1 MRRTL
6 MTVVPLL
13 AVLAL
18 ACGTGRKG
26 SAGFH
31 MPDGDP
37 VKGKQVFLEHRCNSC
52 HEVAGVALDHPVADP
67 PVPVQLGGKVYTTP
81 TDGVLATA
89 ILHPSYR
96 LAGPREAV
104 VSGKLSRMGDF
115 TDAMT
120 LREMIDLVA
129 FLQTTYEEVPPPAA
143 YR

>member
-1 MRRTL
+1 MRRAV
-6 MTVVPLL
+6 MTTIPLF

-18 ACGTGRKG
+18 ACDTGRKG

-31 MPDGDP
+31 LPDGDP

-52 HEVAGVALDHPVADP
+52 HEVAGVAMEKPVAEP
-67 PVPVQLGGKVYTTP
+67 AVEVRLGGKVYTHP

-96 LAGPREAV
+96 VAGPQEAV
-104 VSGKLSRMGDF
+104 MSGKLSRMGDF
-115 TDAMT
+115 TDSMT
-120 LREMIDLVA
+120 LRDMIDVVA
-129 FLQTTYEEVPPPAA
+129 FLQSTYEEVPPPAA